1 MGINK
6 FQEIAIT
13 FKDLCGH
20 LLVEPVN
27 KSEHLSFNWREFSF
41 FNNSE
46 HGSVLFFG
54 SSKSLAPLVFLPYI
68 LSLELVFFRRKRYF
82 VKLKQHAAGLFVL
95 REKHDALY
103 ISSLAVAPEFRRFGI
118 ATYIL
123 SYTEKLA
130 RRLGKQRLELS
141 VLKLNAAAQ
150 RLYRKFG
157 FVKKEEKKW
166 SYVLSKKV

>member
-1 MGINK
+1 MDIKK
-6 FQEIAIT
+6 FQKGAIAL
-13 FKDLCGH
+13 KDIRRS
-20 LLVEPVN
+20 LLVKPVR

-54 SSKSLAPLVFLPYI
+54 SSRSLAPLAFLPYI
-68 LSLELVFFRRKRYF
+68 LSLELIFFRRKRYF
-82 VKLKQHAAGLFVL
+82 VKLKQQAVGLFVL

-123 SYTEKLA
+123 SYAEKLA

-141 VLKLNAAAQ
+141 VLKLNTAAQ
-150 RLYRKFG
+150 RVYRKFG
-157 FVKKEEKKW
+157 FMKKEEKKW
-166 SYVLSKKV
+166 SYVLSRKI